1 MHAAAAWLV
10 PLCVRADADEW
21 VTKAMFHYRWTYDI
35 EDAGFGI
42 GSSSAGFAAGIAA
55 VNKSGKLFGER

>member
-1 MHAAAAWLV
+1 M